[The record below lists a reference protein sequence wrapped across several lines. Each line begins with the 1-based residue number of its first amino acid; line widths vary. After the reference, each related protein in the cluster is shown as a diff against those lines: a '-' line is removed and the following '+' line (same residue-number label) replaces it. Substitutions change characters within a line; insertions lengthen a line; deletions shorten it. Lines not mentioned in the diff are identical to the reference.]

1 MTGDAGLRLRR
12 GGAEDA
18 EAVAALHADSWRR
31 HYRGAYSD
39 LFLDGDVHGDR
50 LRTWT
55 QRLAARDGS
64 TVTILAEDADGAL
77 IGFAHVVF
85 DDDPQWG
92 SLLDN
97 LHVTY
102 QHKRGGIGRRLMAEA
117 AREVVAHGPGGF
129 YLWVLEQNVQA
140 QAFYDAMGGRRVE
153 RAFAAA
159 PGGNPANLAG
169 TPAKL
174 RYVWAEPG
182 SLRG

>member
-1 MTGDAGLRLRR
+1 MTGDAGLRVRR
-12 GGAEDA
+12 AAAEDA

-39 LFLDGDVHGDR
+39 LFLDGDVYGDR
-50 LRTWT
+50 LRIWP
-55 QRLAARDGS
+55 QRLAAQDGS

-97 LHVTY
+97 LHVAY
-102 QHKRGGIGRRLMAEA
+102 QHKRRGIGRRLMAEVE
-117 AREVVAHGPGGF
+117 REVVAHGRGGF

-140 QAFYDAMGGRRVE
+140 RAFDDAMGGRRVE
-153 RAFAAA
+153 RAFASA

-174 RYVWAEPG
+174 RYVWAGPG